1 MAITITNT
9 LTIGGNATFG
19 GTGGA
24 TSSFTTK
31 DYIQTNPGSV
41 VTLKA
46 GVTYT
51 VTGQLTI
58 TGTSTSRCTLQSDTK
73 FSGTVGSVSANQLSV
88 TGITLNPALASRP
101 AGSEY
106 LMSQSP
112 TQLNVVL
119 KRGVPGM
126 NGTPVS
132 NLNSFPRVTGTALGE
147 TSPFTLFRS
156 FTMSARNVQIGLT
169 AKFIHTQPQ
178 ANRTL
183 NYVTTFDI
191 DSSTSIGILLADNS
205 YQNRVGIPNPNLW
218 RTVNWDSLNPLLPL
232 VSVAYVE

>member
-1 MAITITNT
+1 MA
-9 LTIGGNATFG
+9 LTIANNLIMVGSATFG
-19 GTGGA
+19 GNGGSGSNLTTFNYTQTGPGA
-24 TSSFTTK
+24 
-31 DYIQTNPGSV
+31 V

-58 TGTSTSRCTLQSDTK
+58 TGTAASRCTLQSDTK
-73 FSGTVGSVSANQLSV
+73 FPGTFGVVNGTTQLTV
-88 TGITLNPALASRP
+88 TGITLNPVLASRP

-106 LMSQSP
+106 IMSQSP
-112 TQLNVVL
+112 TNTALL
-119 KRGVPGM
+119 KRGVPAM
-126 NGTPVS
+126 NIPPV
-132 NLNSFPRVTGTALGE
+132 NDLNSFPRVILGSS
-147 TSPFTLFRS
+147 SPFTLSKS
-156 FTMSARNVQIGLT
+156 FNMSSRNIQIGLT

-191 DSSTSIGILLADNS
+191 DSRTSDGILLADNS

-218 RTVNWDSLNPLLPL
+218 RTLNWDSLLPL
-232 VSVAYVE
+232 APLVTVAYVD